1 MVRES
6 LVGYSP
12 YSHKELDMTEATSH
26 IHIPEGTQARSRM
39 IFSYILDS
47 GKHIKGLS
55 QEMHK

>member
-12 YSHKELDMTEATSH
+12 CGHKELDMTEATSH
-26 IHIPEGTQARSRM
+26 THIPLRTQARSRM
-39 IFSYILDS
+39 SFCYILDL
-47 GKHIKGLS
+47 GKHIKGVS